1 MSRGTP
7 SPIGHQDIPCVHA
20 RMDRL
25 HPGEIVGQE
34 GRDHQLQEHPGARM
48 EQPQEPGDGQAASRP
63 RLRRL
68 AERVLSGRRI
78 GHGASRALDQQGPM
92 TMPPPV
98 VQGRSRHGAAETLEE
113 EGEAVA
119 REFGARLAGGR
130 RTEPHA

>member
-1 MSRGTP
+1 
-7 SPIGHQDIPCVHA
+7 
-20 RMDRL
+20 
-25 HPGEIVGQE
+25 
-34 GRDHQLQEHPGARM
+34 
-48 EQPQEPGDGQAASRP
+48 
-63 RLRRL
+63 
-68 AERVLSGRRI
+68 
-78 GHGASRALDQQGPM
+78 M